1 MAKILDLE
9 QTILQTLRSLPT
21 DQQEAVLSF
30 ARSLQPSIQPLAYS
44 LQELAQLPTAYRNEI
59 LAPYMPFMAEDFRTD
74 PALTEFAMLD
84 LEDWE
89 DEL

>member
-9 QTILQTLRSLPT
+9 LTLLQTLRSLPT

-30 ARSLQPSIQPLAYS
+30 ARSLQPSIPPLIYS
-44 LQELAQLPTAYRNEI
+44 LQELAKLPTADRNAI
-59 LAPYMPFMAEDFRTD
+59 LAPYIPLMAEDFRTD
-74 PALTEFAMLD
+74 PALTEFSILD

-89 DEL
+89 DES

>member
-44 LQELAQLPTAYRNEI
+44 LQELAKLPSADRKAI
-59 LAPYMPFMAEDFRTD
+59 LVPYMPFMAEDFRTD

-84 LEDWE
+84 IEDWE